1 LARPLPQVDQNM
13 TQSAANRTLP
23 GISFSEFFSLIHVWK
38 RYPTPHIPLGAPM
51 GSLRRSSR
59 SLVGYVCCSVFPW
72 DILIHLT
79 RCYSLFSSIVDSLS
93 TIPHSVTKVIGS
105 AIPSASLDSITISRA
120 DPQCDQPSRPVDSAS
135 LRVANRSHVTDGSA
149 NAVP

>member
-1 LARPLPQVDQNM
+1 M
-13 TQSAANRTLP
+13 TNSALP
-23 GISFSEFFSLIHVWK
+23 GISLSEFFSLIHVWK
-38 RYPTPHIPLGAPM
+38 RPPTPHIPRVVPMEGARGDVVQ
-51 GSLRRSSR
+51 GS
-59 SLVGYVCCSVFPW
+59 
-72 DILIHLT
+72 DIHTAILIHLT

-105 AIPSASLDSITISRA
+105 AIPSASLDSITFSRA